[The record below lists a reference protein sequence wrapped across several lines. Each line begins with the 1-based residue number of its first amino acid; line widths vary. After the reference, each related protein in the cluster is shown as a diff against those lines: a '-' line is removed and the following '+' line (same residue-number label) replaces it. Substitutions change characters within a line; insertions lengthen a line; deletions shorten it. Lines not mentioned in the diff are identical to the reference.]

1 MSKILDD
8 LITDDYLAWDQSLEK
23 QTMKYLI
30 QLSTES
36 IDELVKNRTS
46 LSKHDPNVFPCFKN
60 EILNWKNILQHGYGF
75 FIISG
80 TSFDYFTKDE
90 IKSIFIISSKILG
103 DLLIQNIKNE
113 KIVKIED
120 EGQSLKK
127 GGRYHQTRE
136 GGSYHTD
143 SPHWKMVPDY
153 VGLYCIN
160 PAIKGGTSKFVSAYT
175 IHNTILK
182 ENKDILKLYYNKFY
196 FDKRSEYSENESPTI
211 LEPIFEYNNG
221 KLSIRYLRDYI
232 DDGYKLQKL
241 SLPES
246 KIKALDY
253 LEKISQNEE
262 CVLSYDLRTNDMVF
276 FNNHRI
282 LHGRTSFVDHQDQ
295 NLKRLMIRIWIK
307 DM

>member
-1 MSKILDD
+1 MIKFLLTPFL
-8 LITDDYLAWDQSLEK
+8 LIS
-23 QTMKYLI
+23 
-30 QLSTES
+30 STVMVY
-36 IDELVKNRTS
+36 IDVNAVPL
-46 LSKHDPNVFPCFKN
+46 
-60 EILNWKNILQHGYGF
+60 
-75 FIISG
+75 
-80 TSFDYFTKDE
+80 FTLLY
-90 IKSIFIISSKILG
+90 SIFIILG

-127 GGRYHQTRE
+127 GGRYHQTRD

-160 PAIKGGTSKFVSAYT
+160 PAIEGGTSKFVSAYT

-182 ENKDILKLYYNKFY
+182 EDKDMLKLFYNKFY
-196 FDKRSEYSENESPTI
+196 FDKRNEYSENESPTI

-221 KLSIRYLRDYI
+221 KLSIRYLRNYI

-262 CVLSYDLRTNDMVF
+262 YVLSYDLRANDMVF